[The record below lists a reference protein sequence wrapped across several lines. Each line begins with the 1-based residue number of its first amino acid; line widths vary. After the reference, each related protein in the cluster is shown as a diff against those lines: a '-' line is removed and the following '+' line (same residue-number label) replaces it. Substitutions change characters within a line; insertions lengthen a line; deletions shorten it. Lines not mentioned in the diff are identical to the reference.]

1 MNQSPMNNISPMGAP
16 IASSPIAPT
25 STAHHSKLY
34 LWIVV
39 AVGFVALAGL
49 WWYYRQS
56 QVETDALWQQIQ
68 MTIQPLEDPQTAAL
82 KQQSS
87 SDSID
92 SIDADLKAA
101 NFNDIDKEGGAIIEA
116 LNR

>member
-1 MNQSPMNNISPMGAP
+1 MEEINQTMINGVNSAGPAASP
-16 IASSPIAPT
+16 